1 MKVIR
6 DSIFETN
13 SSSAHALI
21 YRKCEKPDNFTEI
34 KLDYYG
40 WGYEVL
46 STIQEKL
53 SYFFTY
59 SYVRML
65 EYDVN
70 RSAIESEEA
79 FLDDLNNYIKN
90 NECTDYL
97 KKLNEF
103 KDFKKLVKIVKK
115 HSDFKLIKIEEIG
128 IDHQSVENKKLKEFK
143 NLEEIIYND
152 NYGILICN
160 DNYNPKDF
168 DTETK
173 ILKDWKIMGI

>member
-1 MKVIR
+1 MKVFR

-21 YRKCEKPDNFTEI
+21 YRKCEKPDNFMEI

-46 STIQEKL
+46 STVHEKL

-59 SYVRML
+59 SFIRML
-65 EYDVN
+65 EYDAN
-70 RSAIESEEA
+70 CKIIENEDT
-79 FLDDLNNYIKN
+79 FLDDLNSYIKDN
-90 NECTDYL
+90 KCADYI

-115 HSDFKLIKIEEIG
+115 HSNFKLIKIEEIG
-128 IDHQSVENKKLKEFK
+128 IDHQSVESKKLKEFK

-152 NYGILICN
+152 NYGILIGN

-173 ILKDWKIMGI
+173 ILKDWKIMEI